1 MSDSSKILQEHL
13 DRLGA
18 ILNQAHTGP
27 EQLRLFCAGLEET
40 GEQAMAAGY
49 PGLLDL
55 CLIFRDCLAGWHDD
69 ANAEESAKDMSVLA
83 TWPEAVRNYLLQ
95 PEADTCKEA
104 LMHLVCYPAWGTSIS
119 LDDAAMLKGLLDI
132 HIDPSGLRPASTEL
146 DLEAL
151 QISSHPPP
159 ATEQPRP
166 DIHINDA
173 LPAQLRELISIM
185 IAELLN
191 IRASIQQVQSLLQS
205 GQPGPEILTQ
215 SWQDISR
222 TLGYYSDAV
231 SSIEFQGL
239 GAIVSHVRDN
249 LASVTDAK
257 QDRHAS
263 LPELL
268 LGWTDAVLAYLQNPV
283 DTETTDALLNFV
295 RTDHWPLPLGDKQA
309 DALTPLFRAFQSGT
323 VVKEKP
329 QRQQLAGPEDV
340 SLALPEDA
348 DQELLEAMLQE
359 LPAQTELLS
368 SALQRLNTGG
378 SLDDILVAKRI
389 AHTLKGA
396 GNTVGIRGIATLT
409 HHLEDILLE
418 LHKQETLPTPRIM
431 QTLMNAADCLAVM
444 SEYLLG
450 TSDPPE
456 DAAAVLQ
463 EVLGMANI
471 IDQQGIAA
479 LDANAADPVSA
490 ASAPGKEPDST
501 TALEKVNAGEREMI
515 PMLRMPAALVDNL
528 LRLIGETKISTG
540 QINNFVHESLL
551 QMKEMR
557 NCFDQLRLLGTKVQE
572 LTDIKDLGQIQ
583 QHTKKGFYDSL
594 EMDNYT
600 ELHSYSKWLSEATV
614 DAHEIGQSVTSNLVK
629 LQDMLAAQNRLNNET
644 QENVIRARMLPV
656 DTHLQRLQR
665 CVRQASKLTGKPVEL
680 HLEGGSTLLDSE
692 TLNALLD
699 PLMHIL
705 RNAVDHGIENR
716 DERVALGKPETGNI
730 TLTFARDGNNIL
742 VHCRDD
748 GRGLDLNAIKQ
759 KAITQGLLDE
769 DRPVSDT
776 ELKQFILRPNFSTK
790 QETTHVSGRGIGM
803 DAVQASI
810 SALTGIL
817 TIDSETGK
825 GTTMRIRLPQ
835 NTLSLFALLVRVG
848 PRLLVIANRDIV
860 RIVHHEDGKL
870 LKSDD
875 KWTFQMDMDGE
886 SYPALPIEKLLN
898 TFVERRAEERLS
910 RTAIVYGTET
920 GTTAVMVEKIL
931 SSGDLV
937 VKGLGDYVPNIPG
950 ILGVTLLGDGIVAPV
965 LDIAELL
972 RHPESLSA
980 STGRYTREIYAP
992 VKLPT
997 ALVVDDSLSARRSLA
1012 QFMQDAGYEVRQARD
1027 GIEAMDI
1034 IMTHKPDLLLS
1045 DLEMPRMDGLEL
1057 TGHIRANS
1065 STVDIPIIMITSR
1078 AAAKHREEALASGVN
1093 IYLTKPYAE
1102 DELLEEIHRLVPHVG
1117 GGSTSS

>member
-1 MSDSSKILQEHL
+1 MSDSNTILQEHL
-13 DRLGA
+13 DRLGT
-18 ILNQAHTGP
+18 ILNQPHTGP
-27 EQLRLFCAGLEET
+27 EQLRLFCASLEET
-40 GEQAMAAGY
+40 GEQGMAAGY
-49 PGLLDL
+49 PGLLDI
-55 CLIFRDCLAGWHDD
+55 CLIFRDSLMGWQYD
-69 ANAEESAKDMSVLA
+69 ANAEASVMDMSVLA

-95 PEADTCKEA
+95 PEADTGKEA
-104 LMHLVCYPAWGTSIS
+104 LMQLVCYPAWGASIS
-119 LDDAAMLKGLLDI
+119 LDAAAMLKGLLDI
-132 HIDPSGLRPASTEL
+132 HIDPAGLRPASTEL

-151 QISSHPPP
+151 QNSCPPP
-159 ATEQPRP
+159 PVTRADPERP
-166 DIHINDA
+166 VIHINDA

-185 IAELLN
+185 VTELLN
-191 IRASIQQVQSLLQS
+191 IRTSIQQVQSLLQS
-205 GQPGPEILTQ
+205 SKPDTEILTQ
-215 SWQDISR
+215 AWHDVSR
-222 TLGYYSDAV
+222 TLGFYSDAV
-231 SSIEFQGL
+231 TSIDFQGL

-249 LASVTDAK
+249 LASVDVAD
-257 QDRHAS
+257 QDRLAP
-263 LPELL
+263 LPTLL
-268 LGWTDAVLAYLQNPV
+268 LEWADAVLVYLQNPV
-283 DTETTDALLNFV
+283 STETADALLNFV
-295 RTDHWPLPLGDKQA
+295 RTDCWPLPLSDEQA
-309 DALTPLFRAFQSGT
+309 DALTPFFRSLQSGT
-323 VVKEKP
+323 VVNAKP
-329 QRQQLAGPEDV
+329 QRQQLAGQEDV

-348 DQELLEAMLQE
+348 DPDLLEAMLQE

-444 SEYLLG
+444 SESLLG
-450 TSDPPE
+450 TGDPPE
-456 DAAAVLQ
+456 DAVAVLQ
-463 EVLGMANI
+463 EVLDMANV
-471 IDQQGIAA
+471 IDQQGITA
-479 LDANAADPVSA
+479 LDAIDTGPVSA
-490 ASAPGKEPDST
+490 STAPGKEPGSM
-501 TALEKVNAGEREMI
+501 TALAKADAGEREMV

-540 QINNFVHESLL
+540 QINNFILETLR
-551 QMKEMR
+551 QMKDMR
-557 NCFDQLRLLGTKVQE
+557 NCFDHLRLLGAKVQE
-572 LTDIKDLGQIQ
+572 LTDIKGLDQLQRHTQKGQ
-583 QHTKKGFYDSL
+583 FDSL

-600 ELHSYSKWLSEATV
+600 ELHTYSKWLSEATV
-614 DAHEIGQSVTSNLVK
+614 DAHEIRQSVTSNLVK
-629 LQDMLAAQNRLNNET
+629 LQDMLAAQTRLNNET
-644 QENVIRARMLPV
+644 QENIIRARMLPA
-656 DTHLQRLQR
+656 DTHFQRLQR

-680 HLEGGSTLLDSE
+680 RLEGGSTLLDSE

-705 RNAVDHGIENR
+705 RNAVDHGIENKE
-716 DERVALGKPETGNI
+716 ERGALGKSETGYI
-730 TLTFARDGNNIL
+730 TLSFARDGNNIL

-748 GRGLDLNAIKQ
+748 GRGLDLNAIKR
-759 KAITQGLLDE
+759 KAITQGLLSE
-769 DRPVSDT
+769 DQPVSET

-790 QETTHVSGRGIGM
+790 QETTQVSGRGIGM

-810 SALTGIL
+810 SALSGIL
-817 TIDSETGK
+817 TIDSETDQ

-848 PRLLVIANRDIV
+848 PRRLVIANRDIV
-860 RIVHHEDGKL
+860 RIVHHENGKL
-870 LKSDD
+870 RKSDD
-875 KWTFQMDMDGE
+875 EWTFQMDGE

-898 TFVERRAEERLS
+898 IFIDRRAEERHS
-910 RTAIVYGTET
+910 RTAILYGTEA
-920 GTTAVMVEKIL
+920 GSTAVMIEKIL

-950 ILGVTLLGDGIVAPV
+950 ILGVTLLGDGTVAPV

-972 RHPESLSA
+972 RHPYSPPS
-980 STGRYTREIYAP
+980 STERYTRGNYAP

-1027 GIEAMDI
+1027 GLEAMDI

-1045 DLEMPRMDGLEL
+1045 DLEMPRMNGMEL
-1057 TGHIRANS
+1057 TGHIRANPG
-1065 STVDIPIIMITSR
+1065 TADIPIIMITSR

-1093 IYLTKPYAE
+1093 VYLTKPYAE
-1102 DELLEEIHRLVPHVG
+1102 DELLEEIHKLVRPVG
-1117 GGSTSS
+1117 GVSTSS